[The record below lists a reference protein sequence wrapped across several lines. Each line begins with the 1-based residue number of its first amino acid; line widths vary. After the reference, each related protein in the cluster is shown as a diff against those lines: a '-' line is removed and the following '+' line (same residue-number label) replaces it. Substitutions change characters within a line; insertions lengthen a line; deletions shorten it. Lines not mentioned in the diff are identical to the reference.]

1 MDEDRSQDRT
11 PDQTRDWRELCK
23 AAATE
28 LNPVKLMDIIAEL
41 TRALDERDKNRW
53 ANNVEKT
60 GTKSGGPR
68 SLRDG
73 LAV

>member
-1 MDEDRSQDRT
+1 VDKHRAPDRT

-28 LNPVKLMDIIAEL
+28 LDPAKLMDLIAEL
-41 TRALDERDKNRW
+41 TRALDER
-53 ANNVEKT
+53 EKQRRAT
-60 GTKSGGPR
+60 TTKQPDHESSGPR
-68 SLRDG
+68 SLQHG